1 MDRLLQT
8 FLSDTVG
15 GCLASDLP
23 VCYSERERLF
33 IVEKMITDFKEIFT
47 AMAGSKYIESKVLMI
62 MFQEELMGYRF
73 NIDVSGKLIKSLKLS
88 QP

>member
-1 MDRLLQT
+1 MDRHLQR

-47 AMAGSKYIESKVLMI
+47 AMAGLKYIESKGLMI
-62 MFQEELMGYRF
+62 VFQEELMGYRF

-88 QP
+88 